1 MEKQRDT
8 LLGIV
13 IIMVCYFLG
22 EALSSA
28 TGLPFPGNLLGML
41 LLLAGLMTG
50 LIKLQWVEATAGFF
64 VQNMSLLLVPLS
76 VGIMVSWKLV
86 AHDIVAIAAATFFS
100 TFLVMGITAW
110 VFEKITQR
118 GSSDVSGDN

>member
-1 MEKQRDT
+1 MKKQTDT

-22 EALSSA
+22 EVLSSV

-50 LIKLQWVEATAGFF
+50 VIKVEWVEQTAQFF
-64 VQNMSLLLVPLS
+64 VQNMSLLLAPLA
-76 VGIMVSWKLV
+76 VGIMVSWNLV
-86 AHDIVAIAAATFFS
+86 AHDIVTIAASTFFS

-110 VFEKITQR
+110 VLEKITK
-118 GSSDVSGDN
+118 GGTSDVSGDN